1 MEKFI
6 LMGTDSILANLSLS
20 NKEINMLFD
29 EVNDVKKMKEKN
41 GKGYNLYEAIWLLAK
56 EQLLIGKDK
65 LQMIQNIE
73 EWMKQSKITEFD
85 EIKHARIISNIC
97 HKVLKYNIKPIV
109 IDCIYIGSS
118 ELEIIKNLNSPPLER
133 LAFGYLVNAKIINK
147 KKGNFNSLVDKPLKK
162 IFREIGMKSYSTNKQ
177 EVMVYSLIQQKI
189 LELGNISFENLQNKV
204 LILDE
209 NVDDTNYKIKISH
222 FQDYILHY
230 NNYVGNGKY
239 SYCEICGKIVKKK
252 SANSR
257 IKYCNECAEEIK
269 KEQDSIALRKFR
281 AK

>member
-1 MEKFI
+1 
-6 LMGTDSILANLSLS
+6 MGTDSILANLSLS